1 MNQDELN
8 VILANHARWLE
19 GTDDGVRANLSYANL
34 SGANLFGA
42 SLSNADL
49 TSANLFHANLF
60 RANLSCAN
68 LSNADLSRADLFH
81 ANLFH
86 ANLFHAIG
94 IIDAGQDPRGY
105 RFVGVRQGESMR
117 IYAGCRDFTI
127 EEAER
132 HWTEAGNKDALIRV
146 SLIAHHARK
155 GG

>member
-8 VILANHARWLE
+8 AILANHARWLKDAD
-19 GTDDGVRANLSYANL
+19 GGVRANLSR
-34 SGANLFGA
+34 A
-42 SLSNADL
+42 SLSG
-49 TSANLFHANLF
+49 ANLF
-60 RANLSCAN
+60 RANLSGANLSCAN
-68 LSNADLSRADLFH
+68 LTGSDLSRANLSGADLFH

>member
-68 LSNADLSRADLFH
+68 LSNANLSRADLFH

-86 ANLFHAIG
+86 ANLTSANLSGAIG
-94 IIDAGQDPRGY
+94 IIDAGQDTRGY
-105 RFVGVRQGESMR
+105 RFVEVRHGESMR

-127 EEAER
+127 EEAME
-132 HWTEAGNKDALIRV
+132 HWTAKGNKDALGRV
-146 SLIAHHARK
+146 RFLRDY
-155 GG
+155 